1 MNMIVVGVDHSQ
13 EAKAALRFALDEA
26 KLRNAPLRA
35 AEGSDGYRVLIDRIW
50 PRGVSKEEARLDKWA
65 RELAP
70 SSELRRWFG
79 HDPARFEEFRRRY
92 RNELAAHDEKLR
104 ELRQRSRKGTLTLV
118 YSARDTEHNDAVV
131 LAELLRR
138 RSR

>member
-1 MNMIVVGVDHSQ
+1 MV
-13 EAKAALRFALDEA
+13 LRI
-26 KLRNAPLRA
+26 KRA
-35 AEGSDGYRVLIDRIW
+35 YEPADRSDGYRVLIDRIW
-50 PRGVSKEEARLDKWA
+50 PRGVSKEEAHLDEWA

-79 HDPARFEEFRRRY
+79 HEPAKFAEFRRRY
-92 RNELAAHDEKLR
+92 RAELADQEAKLG
-104 ELRQRSRKGTLTLV
+104 ELRDRGRQGTLTLV

-138 RSR
+138 RTR